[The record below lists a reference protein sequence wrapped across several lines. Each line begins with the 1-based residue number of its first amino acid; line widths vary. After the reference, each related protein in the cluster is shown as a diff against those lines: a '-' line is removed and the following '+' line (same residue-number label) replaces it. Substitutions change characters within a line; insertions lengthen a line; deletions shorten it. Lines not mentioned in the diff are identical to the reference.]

1 MSHARAARLDAPAA
15 RGIREDDGVR
25 FRRPTLAGGAN
36 KVALIVAQ
44 RTHQDF
50 GACDQHGR
58 RYVRPPAEASA
69 PSPVLPPLTAR
80 LRATAA
86 DDAPG

>member
-1 MSHARAARLDAPAA
+1 M
-15 RGIREDDGVR
+15 V
-25 FRRPTLAGGAN
+25 
-36 KVALIVAQ
+36 VAQ

-58 RYVRPPAEASA
+58 RYVRPPAEAST